1 MVHGQWGIPKVA
13 CSRREEPFSARG
25 RALAPQMVGGVRE
38 ATNGTAPSRPVVLSA
53 LVVEIVARGGG
64 SGLSQAM
71 KTRSGVPG
79 RPQAPHLGSPRTQE
93 TVLGPE
99 WSSLGTRPHKHSPQC
114 PEKEEVQILDWS

>member
-1 MVHGQWGIPKVA
+1 MGN
-13 CSRREEPFSARG
+13 SRG
-25 RALAPQMVGGVRE
+25 RMQLKGGALFSEGQGLG
-38 ATNGTAPSRPVVLSA
+38 PSDGRRGQRGHEWDRPLPAVVLSA

-64 SGLSQAM
+64 SGLSPAM
-71 KTRSGVPG
+71 KTPSGVPG

-114 PEKEEVQILDWS
+114 PEKEEVQILDWP

>member
-1 MVHGQWGIPKVA
+1 MVHANGEFPRLHAAEGRSTFQRGEGPWPLRWWEGSERPRMGPPLPAVA
-13 CSRREEPFSARG
+13 
-25 RALAPQMVGGVRE
+25 
-38 ATNGTAPSRPVVLSA
+38 LSA

-71 KTRSGVPG
+71 KTRSGVPS

-99 WSSLGTRPHKHSPQC
+99 GSSLGSRPHKHSPQR
-114 PEKEEVQILDWS
+114 PEKEEVQILEWP